1 MNHLKQLE
9 SMLQDLLQEAQKQ
22 GASAAEAAV
31 SSDQGLSVTVRLGET
46 ETVEQTRD
54 QGLGVTVYMGQ
65 HKGSASTTDFSA
77 NAIIETVRKAC
88 TIARYTSEDPY
99 TGLGDPDRMA
109 MDYPDLD
116 LYHPWDIRVEQAAK
130 LALDCE
136 QAARDADSRITNSEG
151 ATLNT
156 HSGSFIYGNTHGFVG
171 GYPFSR
177 HSLSCVVM
185 AQEGESMQRDYWYSS
200 ERLPDQL
207 DNPASIGREAA
218 SRTVRKLHA
227 RKLSTR
233 QAPVIFRAD
242 IAPGLLM
249 GLMSAVSGHAQY
261 RKSSFLLDSLD
272 QQLFPSWVRIH
283 ENPLLPRGMSS
294 APFDNEGIATSA
306 KEIVRDGVLQT
317 YILDSYSARKL
328 DMQSTGNAGGVKNLA
343 IEPGDLDL
351 PALLKE
357 MNTGLLVTEL
367 MGQGLN
373 PVTGDYSR
381 GAAGLWVEDG
391 EIQYPVEEITIAGN
405 MRDMYQQLVAVGK
418 DIDNPGSISTGSWL
432 FENMTIA
439 GE

>member
-306 KEIVRDGVLQT
+306 KEIVRNGVLQT